1 MENISDKAEATA
13 TAVDGVLGTIYHKII
28 AVLVVLLG
36 GLFSL
41 GLWSKGYSW
50 GSMGE
55 GSYLG
60 VIMLFVC
67 VGLGSVIWLLA
78 KLVDQSTSKHSQ

>member
-1 MENISDKAEATA
+1 MSIDTSKAEATA
-13 TAVDGVLGTIYHKII
+13 DAVDGVLGTIYHKLVAL
-28 AVLVVLLG
+28 AVVVLG

-67 VGLGSVIWLLA
+67 LGLGSVIWLLA
-78 KLVDQSTSKHSQ
+78 KLVDRSKRA

>member
-1 MENISDKAEATA
+1 MSVDTSKVEATA
-13 TAVDGVLGTIYHKII
+13 AVVDGVLGTIYHKLVAF
-28 AVLVVLLG
+28 AVVVLG

-60 VIMLFVC
+60 VIMLFIC
-67 VGLGSVIWLLA
+67 LGLGSVIWLLA
-78 KLVDQSTSKHSQ
+78 RLVDRTKRA

>member
-1 MENISDKAEATA
+1 MSVDTSKAEATA
-13 TAVDGVLGTIYHKII
+13 AAVDGVLGTIYHKFV
-28 AVLVVLLG
+28 ALVVVGLG

-67 VGLGSVIWLLA
+67 LALGSIIWLLA
-78 KLVDQSTSKHSQ
+78 RLVDRSKRP

>member
-1 MENISDKAEATA
+1 MSVDASKAEATA
-13 TAVDGVLGTIYHKII
+13 AAVDGVLGTIYHKLVAM
-28 AVLVVLLG
+28 AVVILG

-67 VGLGSVIWLLA
+67 LGLGSVIWLLA
-78 KLVDQSTSKHSQ
+78 RLVDRSKRH